1 MYRRTLAIETFRGMS
16 RFLQM
21 LAFAATVLGAAGA
34 AVAGPHGGWGHGEGR
49 GGWVHEGGRGGPP
62 AWARCEPRGE
72 PRGESRGERGPPP
85 GWERREAPPPGA
97 YYGPPPGEY
106 ESHGYLRRGG
116 RLPPDVRGE
125 VVPDP
130 GRYRLRPPPRG
141 YNWVRV
147 GNAFALMN
155 METGQLFDI
164 IPD

>member
-1 MYRRTLAIETFRGMS
+1 MRRFLPILAI
-16 RFLQM
+16 
-21 LAFAATVLGAAGA
+21 AATVLGAGA
-34 AVAGPHGGWGHGEGR
+34 AVAGDHHGGWGRGGPGGR
-49 GGWVHEGGRGGPP
+49 GGWEHGGGRGG
-62 AWARCEPRGE
+62 RGE
-72 PRGESRGERGPPP
+72 PGWVRGGERGPPP
-85 GWERREAPPPGA
+85 GWGRREERAAPPPGG
-97 YYGPPPGEY
+97 YYAPPAPMY
-106 ESHGYLRRGG
+106 EPRGYLRRGG

-141 YNWVRV
+141 FNWVRV